1 MGFTLASIDP
11 SMCAIIFAPKT
22 FKDEWRTEVDP
33 FAERIGDPDNLI
45 ESCSDGKVYTHL
57 DLVAFSGE
65 NTYLAFVAILKLA
78 P

>member
-57 DLVAFSGE
+57 DLTVRPLMGLILFRFSPGM
-65 NTYLAFVAILKLA
+65 V
-78 P
+78 